1 MDQTIL
7 LVVAGGLAA
16 GFVQGFSG
24 FAFGL
29 IAMAFW
35 AWGLTPQI
43 AGPLVV
49 SASLLGQLLTI
60 GSVRKS
66 FSLGR
71 VLPFVAGG
79 IAGVPVGVA
88 VLKSIDLTAFR
99 VVVGVMLVVFPSA
112 MLAAGRLPR
121 LAAGGRIA
129 DGAIGFLGGV
139 MGGVAGLSGAAP
151 TLWTAF
157 RGWKKD
163 AQRAVIQSFN
173 LAMHTVTL
181 SVYALTGVLTREAIW
196 LFLLLSPVVVVTA
209 LLGVR
214 LYRRASEAAFR
225 RVVLALLA
233 LSGAALL
240 AGTVRDMVFAGH

>member
-7 LVVAGGLAA
+7 LVAAGGIAA

-60 GSVRKS
+60 GSVRKA

-71 VLPFVAGG
+71 VLPFIAGG

-99 VVVGVMLVVFPSA
+99 LVVGLVLVLFPSA

-121 LAAGGRIA
+121 IAAGGRLA

-139 MGGVAGLSGAAP
+139 MGGIAGLSGAAP
-151 TLWTAF
+151 TLWTTL

-173 LAMHTVTL
+173 LAMHAVTL
-181 SVYALTGVLTREAIW
+181 AVYALTGVLTRETVW
-196 LFLLLSPVVVVTA
+196 LFLLLSPAVVVTA

-214 LYRRASEAAFR
+214 LYKKASEATFR
-225 RVVLALLA
+225 RIVLALLA
-233 LSGAALL
+233 LSGMALL
-240 AGTVRDMVFAGH
+240 AGALRDLAAGG